1 MTGYAHYGILIATD
15 AGERGWIEGSYVAD
29 GPIRREEWPEVGAR
43 IVGVVLGYTSSGR
56 IRLATTPSYVAAIR
70 GSEDPDAAASAWW
83 VMIDVDGHGIVAID
97 EDDKDAMYSASH
109 VLTSTSSARDRPGID
124 RGVRVL
130 VEVQRRLGG
139 IAPRALLGAE
149 FIARDSSTTLIEVGV
164 AAFEMLDSD
173 DQPKCRSRLWKR
185 PFTGGL
191 PTDLAD
197 SVLRG
202 LTAEPGV
209 ALPPGVLRVDR
220 AGFDIVNSS
229 EPVFTQAASL
239 LRLAIAT
246 KLHDHDPGPVL
257 RAAIQSW

>member
-1 MTGYAHYGILIATD
+1 MM
-15 AGERGWIEGSYVAD
+15 
-29 GPIRREEWPEVGAR
+29 
-43 IVGVVLGYTSSGR
+43 
-56 IRLATTPSYVAAIR
+56 
-70 GSEDPDAAASAWW
+70 
-83 VMIDVDGHGIVAID
+83 MIDVDGHGIAAID
-97 EDDKDAMYSASH
+97 ADDKDAMYSASH
-109 VLTSTSSARDRPGID
+109 VLTSTSPATVHPGVDRD
-124 RGVRVL
+124 VRVL

-149 FIARDSSTTLIEVGV
+149 FVVGDGSTTLIEVGV

-185 PFTGGL
+185 PFTVGL

-202 LTAEPGV
+202 LTAESGV

-229 EPVFTQAASL
+229 EPVFAQAASL

-246 KLHDHDPGPVL
+246 KLHNHDPEPVL

>member
-1 MTGYAHYGILIATD
+1 MVAQD
-15 AGERGWIEGSYVAD
+15 ERI
-29 GPIRREEWPEVGAR
+29 
-43 IVGVVLGYTSSGR
+43 
-56 IRLATTPSYVAAIR
+56 
-70 GSEDPDAAASAWW
+70 AAA
-83 VMIDVDGHGIVAID
+83 MMTIDVDRHGIAAID
-97 EDDKDAMYSASH
+97 EDDEDAMYSASR
-109 VLTSTSSARDRPGID
+109 VLTFTSPATVHPGVDRD
-124 RGVRVL
+124 VRVL

-149 FIARDSSTTLIEVGV
+149 FVVRSGSTTVIEVGV

-173 DQPKCRSRLWKR
+173 DRPKCRSRLWKR
-185 PFTGGL
+185 PFTVGL

-197 SVLRG
+197 SVVRG
-202 LTAEPGV
+202 LTIEPGV

-239 LRLAIAT
+239 LRLAIVT
-246 KLHDHDPGPVL
+246 KLHDHDPESVL